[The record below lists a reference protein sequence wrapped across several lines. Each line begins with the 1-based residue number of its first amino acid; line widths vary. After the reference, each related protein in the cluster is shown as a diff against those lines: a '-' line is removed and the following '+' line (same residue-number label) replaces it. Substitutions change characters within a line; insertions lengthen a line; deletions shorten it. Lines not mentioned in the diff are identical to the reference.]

1 MAREP
6 CGAQASK
13 VYVGQGCGLYVP
25 ILWLSSCVHDC
36 SALLVANVSIV
47 VDTEEGLKEKEKELA
62 SLHKTD
68 RQ

>member
-1 MAREP
+1 M
-6 CGAQASK
+6 
-13 VYVGQGCGLYVP
+13 GQGCGLYVP